1 MQERDRSSGDDPV
14 HQPLIGADAGKFA
27 RGCRL
32 ALPLIAASL
41 VAATLAG
48 CGAVNVKPESQLP
61 KALVQPLNARV
72 GLVLDEALRNYTH
85 EETRASSDWKVELG
99 PPHEKMLRQ
108 VFGAS
113 FTDLVVFNSLDEARA
128 ASGLQGLIEP
138 HIEQY
143 SFATANETSGAYWA
157 VTIRYRIGVYTPQG
171 EATDSLVLTGYG
183 SVAGSGK
190 SGPALGNAT
199 RAAMRDAAAKILVQ
213 LPRQPLAQK
222 MAAGEVL
229 LPGNPTAMADP
240 IETVPIE
247 SGTET
252 PAG

>member
-1 MQERDRSSGDDPV
+1 M
-14 HQPLIGADAGKFA
+14 HQPLRRKQVPL
-27 RGCRL
+27 L
-32 ALPLIAASL
+32 ATLG
-41 VAATLAG
+41 VAACLAA
-48 CGAVNVKPESQLP
+48 CGAVNVKPDAQLP
-61 KALVQPLNARV
+61 KALVQPLNAHV
-72 GLVLDEALRNYTH
+72 GLVLDEALRHYTH
-85 EETRASSDWKVELG
+85 EETRSSSDWKVELG
-99 PPHEKMLRQ
+99 PPHEKMLRH

-113 FTDLVVFNSLDEARA
+113 FTDLQVFNSLDEARA
-128 ASGLQGLIEP
+128 APGLQGLIEP

-143 SFATANETSGAYWA
+143 SFATANETSGSYWA
-157 VTIRYRIGVYTPQG
+157 VTIRYRIGVFTPQG
-171 EATDSLVLTGYG
+171 EAADSLVLTGYG
-183 SVAGSGK
+183 SVAGSGS

-229 LPGNPTAMADP
+229 RPGNLTAIADP

-252 PAG
+252 PTG